1 MVEGKGGWG
10 DLVMLNM
17 KLTNNSKMKWL
28 FTERGSKE
36 YRERW
41 DKMRLTKKVLVR
53 RMNIS

>member
-1 MVEGKGGWG
+1 
-10 DLVMLNM
+10 MLNM